1 MILAGTVTLKM
12 SPVIKRLYDQMPDPI
27 GSSLSSPVS
36 PSSAPGSSSRSVEA
50 ASRAAESAAA
60 GKRTNK
66 LLVIRSGAR
75 RRLAE
80 GLALTRWFARFIQRR
95 ILFRGVA
102 GYSL

>member
-27 GSSLSSPVS
+27 DSSLSSAVS

-50 ASRAAESAAA
+50 ASRAAESAA